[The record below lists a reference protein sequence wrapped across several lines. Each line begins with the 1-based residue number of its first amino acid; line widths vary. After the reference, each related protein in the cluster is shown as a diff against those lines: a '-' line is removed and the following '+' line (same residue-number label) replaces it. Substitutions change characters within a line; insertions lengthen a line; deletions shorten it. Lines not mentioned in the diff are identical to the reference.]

1 MAGWNND
8 AWQWRVQPRALALA
22 AALLCAPLL
31 ALAQAEPDS
40 IYQRILDIRDLSRF
54 VPDKALAQLQTL
66 QAEAVNEA
74 PATQAE
80 LLNQISVANLRSGQL
95 DAAMAAAE
103 RLIAFGRSQKDDA
116 MLAKGLLAKSYV
128 LFEKADVNSAYQL
141 AFEAEKLALKTTN
154 LALRSQVQI
163 TVGQAYSEQGDFPAA
178 LAKLQQGLDTARL
191 ATEDPVMLFG
201 ALNGLV
207 KLYVQMKEMDKANS
221 AMEELLAVAEQLHSP
236 GRMAVAKI
244 TEYGLAVDTHQYQRA
259 LKAQQQ
265 ALELVR
271 KLGAERMV
279 GVSLGN
285 LADIYLKL
293 RDYPRAAQYA
303 MESLRST
310 QKTRDLAMESTARAN
325 LGQAYLG
332 MGRIREGKQQFEQA
346 MARYEQEN
354 NKPELQVVL
363 REYGEALE
371 RAGDAAGAVLAY
383 HRERALSD
391 ELFEN
396 RRQQAVQELQ
406 EKYATEKRQRQIE
419 LLSRDNRLKDTELDN
434 KRLQQRVWWLL
445 ALVTALAAVVVGM
458 LYRRVRHANA
468 QLEVKN
474 LELKAQSVRDPL
486 TALYNRR
493 HFQDFMRSM
502 APQEPR
508 DDDLVGALFLLDVD
522 HFKHIND
529 SYGHAAGD
537 AVLKML
543 AEHLRVALRETDM
556 IVRWGGEEFLAYLPA
571 VSRHGIDDVA
581 RRILRSIAEQ
591 TVEYQG
597 HTLSVQVSLG
607 YAPYPLAPEGTPLPW
622 ERVVNLVDMALYLAK
637 AHGRNRAYGL
647 RGFANFEHTT
657 LEAIEQDLERAWRA
671 GFVDLSVVLGDAP
684 DALPPAPAEKD
695 NVVHIK
701 HANKNSHGT

>member
-1 MAGWNND
+1 
-8 AWQWRVQPRALALA
+8 
-22 AALLCAPLL
+22 
-31 ALAQAEPDS
+31 
-40 IYQRILDIRDLSRF
+40 
-54 VPDKALAQLQTL
+54 
-66 QAEAVNEA
+66 
-74 PATQAE
+74 
-80 LLNQISVANLRSGQL
+80 
-95 DAAMAAAE
+95 
-103 RLIAFGRSQKDDA
+103 
-116 MLAKGLLAKSYV
+116 
-128 LFEKADVNSAYQL
+128 
-141 AFEAEKLALKTTN
+141 
-154 LALRSQVQI
+154 
-163 TVGQAYSEQGDFPAA
+163 
-178 LAKLQQGLDTARL
+178 
-191 ATEDPVMLFG
+191 
-201 ALNGLV
+201 
-207 KLYVQMKEMDKANS
+207 KLYTQMKEMDKANS

-236 GRMAVAKI
+236 GRMASAKI

-259 LKAQQQ
+259 LKAQQH

-325 LGQAYLG
+325 LGQAYLS

-508 DDDLVGALFLLDVD
+508 EDDLVGALFLLDVD

>member
-1 MAGWNND
+1 LAGWNTD
-8 AWQWRVQPRALALA
+8 VWQTKLQPRALALA
-22 AALLCAPLL
+22 AVLLCAPML
-31 ALAQAEPDS
+31 ALAQTETES
-40 IYQRILDIRDLSRF
+40 VYQRILNIRDLSRF
-54 VPDKALAQLQTL
+54 VPEQALTQLQAL
-66 QAEAVNEA
+66 QTEAVNET
-74 PATQAE
+74 PATRAE
-80 LLNQISVANLRSGQL
+80 LLNQLSIANMRLGQF
-95 DAAMAAAE
+95 DAAMTAAE
-103 RLIAFGRSQKDDA
+103 QLIAFGRSQRNDA

-128 LFEKADVNSAYQL
+128 LFEKAEVNSSYQL
-141 AFEAEKLALKTTN
+141 AFEAEKIAMKTTD
-154 LALRSQVQI
+154 LPLRSQVQI
-163 TVGQAYSEQGDFPAA
+163 TAGQAYAEQGDFPAA
-178 LAKLQQGLDTARL
+178 LSKLQQALDSARL
-191 ATEDPVMLFG
+191 AKEDPVMLFG
-201 ALNGLV
+201 ALSALV
-207 KLYVQMKEMDKANS
+207 QLYTQMKEMEKANS
-221 AMEELLAVAEQLHSP
+221 AMQELLTVTEQLHSP
-236 GRMAVAKI
+236 GRMASAKI
-244 TEYGLAVDTHQYQRA
+244 TEYGLAVDQQQYKRA
-259 LKAQQQ
+259 LQAQQQ

-279 GVSLGN
+279 GISLGN
-285 LADIYLKL
+285 LADVYLKL

-303 MESLRST
+303 QESLRST

-325 LGQAYLG
+325 LGQAYMG
-332 MGRIREGKQQFEQA
+332 MGRLREGKQQFEQA
-346 MARYEQEN
+346 MTRYEKEN
-354 NKPELQVVL
+354 NKPELRAVM

-371 RAGDAAGAVLAY
+371 RAGDYAGAVVAY
-383 HRERALSD
+383 HRERTLSD
-391 ELFEN
+391 ELFET

-406 EKYATEKRQRQIE
+406 EKYATEKKQRQIE
-419 LLSRDNRLKDTELDN
+419 LLSRDNQLKDTELDN

-445 ALVTALAAVVVGM
+445 ALVTALGAIVVGM

-502 APQEPR
+502 PQHEPR
-508 DDDLVGALFLLDVD
+508 EDDLVGALFLLDVD

-581 RRILRSIAEQ
+581 RRILRSISEQ
-591 TVEYQG
+591 TVVYQE
-597 HTLSVQVSLG
+597 HVLSVRVSLG
-607 YAPYPLAPEGTPLPW
+607 YAPYPLAPGGTQLPW

-637 AHGRNRAYGL
+637 AHGRHRAYGL

-671 GFVDLSVVLGDAP
+671 GFVDLSVVLGDTP
-684 DALPPAPAEKD
+684 DAIPPAPSEVD

-701 HANKNSHGT
+701 HAHKNSHGT